1 MSKKTFD
8 ALTPEQQEIVR
19 EAGRNSTELQRKLW
33 QERQAASMA
42 KIEEAGVAVNSVE
55 DKAPFQAAMAPVYEA
70 FLKQNPDLAELVDLF
85 RNAQ

>member
-1 MSKKTFD
+1 
-8 ALTPEQQEIVR
+8 
-19 EAGRNSTELQRKLW
+19 
-33 QERQAASMA
+33 MA